1 MTDPTSDIVKID
13 IGFYLDTEAEGIM
26 LIDVG
31 EIIQAKG
38 LTDTSESRAI
48 IYAFAEKACSEIGY
62 EAVLIRDE
70 SSLPHDDLDL
80 PESDHPDRYKGH
92 IMLPPESLD
101 EIDDDNRIRTA
112 LEHAEA
118 NGLLPAL
125 AVTTGITGGEREL
138 RRLMVGEFDLTV
150 EQRAKLLP
158 HLDPE
163 PVFSLD
169 DIPDDAP
176 AADEDEPPQ

>member
-13 IGFYLDTEAEGIM
+13 IGFYLDTEADGIM

-62 EAVLIRDE
+62 EAVLVQDE
-70 SSLPHDDLDL
+70 LPLPHDDLDL

-92 IMLPPESLD
+92 ILLSPESLD
-101 EIDDDNRIRTA
+101 EIDDYHRIRTA

-125 AVTTGITGGEREL
+125 AEKTGIIGGEREL
-138 RRLMVGEFDLTV
+138 RRLMVGDFDLTV
-150 EQRAKLLP
+150 DQCALLLP
-158 HLDPE
+158 HLDPP

-176 AADEDEPPQ
+176 AAEEDEPPQ